1 MSVRL
6 AFVCRWPL
14 HVCTL
19 HCVYCFEKHK
29 SDSPS
34 KRMRFET
41 AVAVLEPE
49 LAAFGANRA
58 RANASPWSS

>member
-1 MSVRL
+1 M
-6 AFVCRWPL
+6 
-14 HVCTL
+14 HVMAARICNR

-41 AVAVLEPE
+41 AVVVLEPE
-49 LAAFGANRA
+49 LAAFGANRRPGERFA
-58 RANASPWSS
+58 VEFIGG